1 MYLHLHWKL
10 ALHNISMNGK
20 IHADKLGFSSFLKP
34 QGMNIY
40 LSDYFRDPIYSGKFV
55 DVDQKGLFG
64 LVKIEAL
71 E

>member
-1 MYLHLHWKL
+1 
-10 ALHNISMNGK
+10 MNGK